1 MNKNDIQDLVM
12 GVAVVALGYVMYTQF
27 KPGKVAGGAAGALS
41 PSLNGQI
48 GTSYNPM
55 QGATYDQNTALGSF
69 GLAGLLSGTTNDWT
83 YGGKDYLS
91 SITSPAIT
99 GNGGKDS
106 VYVKGWWN

>member
-1 MNKNDIQDLVM
+1 M
-12 GVAVVALGYVMYTQF
+12 GAALALTGYIVYLQF
-27 KPGKVAGGAAGALS
+27 KPGKAASGALS
-41 PSLNGQI
+41 PILNGQI
-48 GTSYNPM
+48 GTGYNPM
-55 QGATYDQNTALGSF
+55 QGAPYDQGTALGSF

>member
-12 GVAVVALGYVMYTQF
+12 GVAVVALGYALYTQF
-27 KPGKVAGGAAGALS
+27 KPGKAKGALS
-41 PSLNGQI
+41 PILNGQI

-55 QGATYDQNTALGSF
+55 QGAPYDQNTALGSF

-91 SITSPAIT
+91 TITSPRL
-99 GNGGKDS
+99 GGTQPDS
-106 VYVKGWWN
+106 IVVKGWWN

>member
-12 GVAVVALGYVMYTQF
+12 GVAVVALGYALYAQF
-27 KPGKVAGGAAGALS
+27 KPGKTAGGGAGALS
-41 PSLNGQI
+41 PILNGQI

-55 QGATYDQNTALGSF
+55 QGAPYDQNTALGSF

-91 SITSPAIT
+91 TITSQRL
-99 GNGGKDS
+99 GGTQPDS
-106 VYVKGWWN
+106 IVVKGRWN